1 MKLNPTVAI
10 VGRPNVGKSTLFNKI
25 IGRRI
30 SIVDDTPGV
39 TRDRIY
45 ADTEWLGKGFTL
57 IDTGG
62 IEKYNKD
69 TIHYQ
74 VKLQAKEA
82 IEAADVIIFL
92 VDAREGLTAADKEVA
107 DILRISGKPIVL
119 VANKVDNF
127 NDIPDGIYDFYS
139 LGFGEPIMVSAA
151 LALNIGDLLDK
162 LIEYFPEA
170 RSIEYDDEI
179 IKIAVVGR
187 PNVGKSSIINS
198 ILGEERTIVSDIPGT
213 TRDAIDTPFEKDG
226 KKYVFIDTAGIRRKS
241 KVTEDIEYY
250 SVVRGFKAIK
260 RADLALLIIDAL
272 EGVTEQ
278 DKRIAGAVHDAGKAS
293 IIVVS
298 KWDLI
303 EKDHTTYEKCSKEI
317 KDSLLFL
324 KYAPVVFVSAK
335 TGKRVNKIM
344 EMIDNISEQY
354 SIRVKTGVLNRIIT
368 DATDAVE
375 PPIFKGRRLKI
386 YYATQ
391 SSTKPP
397 VFTFFVNDPKLLHFS
412 YKRYLENQIRNYFG
426 FEGTPVI
433 FNFKKR

>member
-1 MKLNPTVAI
+1 MKLNPIVAI

-25 IGRRI
+25 MGRRI

-45 ADTEWLGKGFTL
+45 ADTEWLNKGFTL

-62 IEKYNKD
+62 IEKYNKN
-69 TIHYQ
+69 IINYQ

-82 IEAADVIIFL
+82 IDHADVIIFL
-92 VDAREGLTAADKEVA
+92 LDAKEGLTASDKEVA
-107 DILRISGKPIVL
+107 EILRISGKPIVL
-119 VANKVDNF
+119 VANKVDHF
-127 NDIPDGIYDFYS
+127 NDVPDGIYDFYS
-139 LGFGEPIMVSAA
+139 LGFGEPIMISAA

-170 RSIEYDDEI
+170 RSIEYDDDT

-213 TRDAIDTPFEKDG
+213 TRDAVDTQFEKEG
-226 KKYVFIDTAGIRRKS
+226 RKYVFIDTAGIRRKS
-241 KVTEDIEYY
+241 KVTEDVEYY
-250 SVVRGFKAIK
+250 SVVRGFRAIK
-260 RADLALLIIDAL
+260 RADLALIIIDVL

-293 IIVVS
+293 IIVVN

-303 EKDHTTYEKCSKEI
+303 EKDHNTHEKYFKGI

-324 KYAPVVFVSAK
+324 KYAPIVFVSAK
-335 TGKRVNKIM
+335 TGKRIDIIM
-344 EMIDNISEQY
+344 EMIDKISEQY
-354 SIRVKTGVLNRIIT
+354 SMRVKTGVLNKIIT
-368 DATDAVE
+368 DATEVVE
-375 PPIFKGRRLKI
+375 PPIFKGRKLKI
-386 YYATQ
+386 YYVAQ

-397 VFTFFVNDPKLLHFS
+397 VFTFFVNDPNLLHFS
-412 YKRYLENQIRNYFG
+412 YKRYLENQIRNYLR

-433 FNFKKR
+433 FNFRKR